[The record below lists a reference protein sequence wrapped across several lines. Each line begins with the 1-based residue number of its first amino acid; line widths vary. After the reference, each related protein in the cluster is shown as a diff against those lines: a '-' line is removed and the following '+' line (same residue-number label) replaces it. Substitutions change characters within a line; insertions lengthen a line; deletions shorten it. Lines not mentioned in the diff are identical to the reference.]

1 VEQPPQNLSPFIF
14 TQKWRRSQSDV
25 PCVDTEIH
33 QRSPP
38 RTAPQIHHVMYFIY
52 FFCVCHMHAEPTANQ
67 GLDAVACQGIA
78 SSQTADAFSFP
89 TPRVQMYFPLSPLSS
104 KLLFIQT
111 PSAHTQPKIY
121 VLLLYYNTCLWLR
134 DKLFFLSVFPCSLFC
149 VLSSIYS

>member
-1 VEQPPQNLSPFIF
+1 MEQPPQNLSPFIF

-67 GLDAVACQGIA
+67 GLDAVACQKG
-78 SSQTADAFSFP
+78 SRHHKLPTLFLFP
-89 TPRVQMYFPLSPLSS
+89 HRVYKCIFLLARCLPNYYSS
-104 KLLFIQT
+104 KHQART
-111 PSAHTQPKIY
+111 H
-121 VLLLYYNTCLWLR
+121 
-134 DKLFFLSVFPCSLFC
+134 SLKSMSC
-149 VLSSIYS
+149 CYTIIRVCG